1 LILFNFGIVSF
12 SLFRE
17 KISVP
22 AERTSMRTI
31 KAVLQLKFEAHLSQR
46 KIVRSLN
53 IGLGTVSLH
62 LKRASKAGVSW
73 PLPADLDD
81 AALERLLFPSLTTPT
96 RCGLVEPDYA
106 SMHEELKRKGVTK
119 QLL

>member
-1 LILFNFGIVSF
+1 M
-12 SLFRE
+12 
-17 KISVP
+17 P
-22 AERTSMRTI
+22 AERTSVRTI

-46 KIVRSLN
+46 KIARSLN

-96 RCGLVEPDYA
+96 RRCLAEPHHA
-106 SMHEELKRKGVTK
+106 SLTHELNRKSAT
-119 QLL
+119 QSYL